1 MQDLTQSQWTEQ
13 LAQDD
18 NAVVLDVRTDMEVAE
33 GMIPNAKQIDIQNA
47 GGFMQSAQDLD
58 KSKNYYVYCRS
69 GGRSAQA
76 CMILNSL
83 GFPNTYNL
91 LGGMMEWEGEVVTL

>member
-1 MQDLTQSQWTEQ
+1 MQDLTQTQWREQ
-13 LAQDD
+13 LAQDN
-18 NAVVLDVRTDMEVAE
+18 NAEILDVRTAMEVAE
-33 GMIPNAKQIDIQNA
+33 GYIPNSRNIDIQNA
-47 GGFMQSAQDLD
+47 AGFMEEAKQLD
-58 KSKNYYVYCRS
+58 SSKNYYVYCRS

-91 LGGMMEWEGEVVTL
+91 LGGMMEWEGETAT